1 MSDLEPASHS
11 SPASPRAWLAAAG
24 AVALVAAAVR
34 VHNAFV
40 FPPLDDPDGP
50 GHVLSVLALREG
62 ALPSPTSWSGFHPP
76 LYHAAGAL
84 LWALAPEAIPVH
96 VLLRLL
102 SGAAGFAAVLV
113 LWRALR
119 TLAPEPDAAS
129 VAAFVLGV
137 PVFAITTSTLG
148 NETTGALFV
157 SLVLARLMRVREPGR
172 DAWRHALGTAGL
184 LALALL
190 SKATGFL
197 ALAVAVATYALRHR
211 QRPRRALAC
220 ALLVGIVPVALA
232 APHYLRIAAA
242 ARGEPLAFVS
252 GAGLSPDLALMMSR
266 QPPGERSLGDY
277 GYVPIAVLVA
287 PNYQV
292 SGLVRSVPGLF
303 YASVWADAHDVFLGP
318 VFSRALL
325 AQGPVSSRVLEAQAV
340 SAILGLLPSALVLV
354 GAVRLVR
361 RRDPRNFAP
370 LLFAALLLGSAL
382 RYTWILPQFSAVKAS
397 YLLPAALPAC
407 LALAAGL
414 DCFGSRVRAVLRAI
428 LLALSLFGTALTCWA
443 CWH

>member
-1 MSDLEPASHS
+1 VSDLGPSAS
-11 SPASPRAWLAAAG
+11 ARGRAWLGAAG
-24 AVALVAAAVR
+24 AVALAAAAVR
-34 VHNAFV
+34 VHNAFA

-50 GHVLSVLALREG
+50 GHVLNVFAIREG
-62 ALPSPTSWSGFHPP
+62 GLPSPTSWSGFHPP

-102 SGAAGFAAVLV
+102 SAAAGFAAVFV

-119 TLAPEPDAAS
+119 KLAPGPDAAI
-129 VAAFVLGV
+129 VAAFALGV
-137 PVFAITTSTLG
+137 PVFAIATSTLG
-148 NETTGALFV
+148 NETTGALCV
-157 SLVLARLMRVREPGR
+157 TLVLARLMQVPGPGR
-172 DAWRHALGTAGL
+172 GGVRHALGTAACL
-184 LALALL
+184 TLALL
-190 SKATGFL
+190 AKATGG
-197 ALAVAVATYALRHR
+197 LAVAVAAATYVLR
-211 QRPRRALAC
+211 QRREPRRALAC
-220 ALLVGIVPVALA
+220 ALLVIAVPVALA

-242 ARGEPLAFVS
+242 SRGDPLAFVS
-252 GAGLSPDLALMMSR
+252 GAGLSPDLAFMMSR

-277 GYVPIAVLVA
+277 AYLPIATLVA

-292 SGLVRSVPGLF
+292 SGLVRSVPGLL

-318 VFSRALL
+318 VFSRTLL
-325 AQGPVSSRVLEAQAV
+325 AQGPVSPRVLHAQAA
-340 SAILGLLPSALVLV
+340 SAILGLVPSALALAGV
-354 GAVRLVR
+354 VRLVR
-361 RRDPRNFAP
+361 RRDARAFAP

-407 LALAAGL
+407 LALQAGL
-414 DCFGSRVRAVLRAI
+414 DGLGGRARAALRAVL
-428 LLALSLFGTALTCWA
+428 LGLSLFGTVLTCWT

>member
-1 MSDLEPASHS
+1 MSDLESAS
-11 SPASPRAWLAAAG
+11 PIRPRAWLAAAS
-24 AVALVAAAVR
+24 AVALTAAAAR

-40 FPPLDDPDGP
+40 FPPLQDPDGP
-50 GHVLSVLALREG
+50 GHVLNVFAFREG
-62 ALPSPTSWSGFHPP
+62 ELPSPTSWSGFHPP
-76 LYHAAGAL
+76 LYHALGAV
-84 LWALAPEAIPVH
+84 LWAVAPDAIPVH

-102 SGAAGFAAVLV
+102 SGAAGFAAVFV
-113 LWRALR
+113 IWRTLR
-119 TLAPEPDAAS
+119 TLAPVPEAAS
-129 VAAFVLGV
+129 VAAFALGV

-157 SLVLARLMRVREPGR
+157 SLVLARLMRVPDLGR
-172 DAWRHALGTAGL
+172 DGARHALGTALL

-190 SKATGFL
+190 SKATGLL
-197 ALAVAVATYALRHR
+197 AVVVAVATYALHGRH
-211 QRPRRALAC
+211 RPRRALAC

-242 ARGEPLAFVS
+242 SRGEPLAFVS
-252 GAGLSPDLALMMSR
+252 GAGLSPDLAMMMAR
-266 QPPGERSLGDY
+266 QPPGERSLLDY
-277 GYVPIAVLVA
+277 GYVPIAALVA

-292 SGLVRSVPGLF
+292 SGMVRSVPGLF
-303 YASVWADAHDVFLGP
+303 YASVWADAHDLFLGP

-340 SAILGLLPSALVLV
+340 SAILGLLPTGLVIL
-354 GAVRLVR
+354 GGIRLAR
-361 RRDPRNFAP
+361 RRDPRVFAP
-370 LLFAALLLGSAL
+370 LLFALLLLGSAL

-397 YLLPAALPAC
+397 YLVPAALPAC

-414 DCFGSRVRAVLRAI
+414 EGFGSRARAGLRTI
-428 LLALSLFGTALTCWA
+428 LLALSVFGTALTWYA